1 MALSPSMATDPSARR
16 TTRSI
21 FGPDGHLWIP
31 EVREHFARY
40 DDLFEVGVRSADT
53 QTNARDY
60 VNGLFLKGERKSMEP
75 IARRAPGSGPDR
87 IQNFIT
93 YSPWNWEAVQER
105 MVELTAPLF
114 ADPWGLVA
122 IDDTAFPKQGDDSVG
137 VAPQWCGTRGKTTNC
152 QVGVSAQYIRPGTLF
167 SPDRESFPIGMRLYL
182 PKERAENAAHR
193 EKCGIPSEVGFEEK
207 WKIGLSFVERVR
219 RWRIPHR
226 AVVADADY
234 GRVGEFRRQLRTWE
248 EPYVMGVQ
256 PENCQVLPLGE
267 GWRGQQGQVLTP
279 RSCAEIASG
288 VPPSQ
293 WKRIFWSTGAK
304 GPMYVEAVHVRAVV
318 CEDGE
323 PTDEEV
329 WIVFERRDN
338 ETKAYLAWGFDDLTV
353 QGHVRLIRGRWP
365 IEQGYLQMKEE
376 LGLDHF
382 EGRSWLGWHHH
393 VTLVMMA
400 YAFLMQERQKQ
411 VISAREG
418 TTQPVRRFPTI
429 PQVRVWLQM
438 AVALRIMR
446 IASELPTV
454 EERQEMLGYLARM
467 MDLPVEAG
475 PEGLRGLTLAEL
487 PGWLG
492 IKSKVR
498 E

>member
-1 MALSPSMATDPSARR
+1 MALSAPMKAPVPPSRP
-16 TTRSI
+16 TRSI
-21 FGPDGHLWIP
+21 FGPEGRLWIP
-31 EVREHFARY
+31 GVREFFTHY
-40 DDLFEVGVRSADT
+40 DDFYEVGVRSADT

-60 VNGLFLKGERKSMEP
+60 VHSLFLKGERKSMEP
-75 IARRAPGSGPDR
+75 LARRAPGSTPDR
-87 IQNFIT
+87 LQNFIT
-93 YSPWNWEAVQER
+93 YSPWSWEGVQER
-105 MVELTAPLF
+105 TVELMTPLF

-137 VAPQWCGTRGKTTNC
+137 VASQWCGTRGKTANC

-167 SPDRESFPIGMRLYL
+167 SPDLESFPIGMRLYL
-182 PKERAENAAHR
+182 PKERAEDAAHR
-193 EKCGIPSEVGFEEK
+193 EKCGIPPAVVFEEK
-207 WKIGLSFVERVR
+207 WRIGLTLVERVR
-219 RWRIPHR
+219 RLQIPHR

-234 GRVGEFRRQLRTWE
+234 GRVGEFRRQLRGWD
-248 EPYVMGVQ
+248 EPYVLGVQ

-279 RSCAEIASG
+279 RSCAEITSK

-293 WKRIFWSTGAK
+293 WKRIYWGTGAD

-329 WIVFERRDN
+329 WVVFERRSN

-353 QGHVRLIRGRWP
+353 QGHIRLIRGRWP

-393 VTLVMMA
+393 VTLVMVA
-400 YAFLMQERQKQ
+400 YAFLMQERQKRALAQ
-411 VISAREG
+411 GEG
-418 TTQPVRRFPTI
+418 SSKPTRKYPTI
-429 PQVRVWLQM
+429 PQVRLWLQ
-438 AVALRIMR
+438 AAITLRILKS
-446 IASELPTV
+446 AEELPSA
-454 EERQEMLGYLARM
+454 EERRAMLAYLCQM
-467 MDLPVEAG
+467 FDLPVEV
-475 PEGLRGLTLAEL
+475 EGGKLRGLTLGEL

-492 IKSKVR
+492 LRS
-498 E
+498 

>member
-1 MALSPSMATDPSARR
+1 MALSVAMPVEPPPRR

-21 FGPDGHLWIP
+21 FGPGGHIWIP
-31 EVREHFARY
+31 EVREYFAAY
-40 DDLFEVGVRSADT
+40 ADLFEVGIRSTDT
-53 QTNARDY
+53 QTNAQDY

-75 IARRAPGSGPDR
+75 IARRAPASGPDR

-93 YSPWNWEAVQER
+93 YSPWEWERVQER
-105 MVELTAPLF
+105 TVELMTPLF

-137 VAPQWCGTRGKTTNC
+137 VASQWCGTRGKTANC

-167 SPDRESFPIGMRLYL
+167 SPDLESFPIGMRLYL
-182 PKERAENAAHR
+182 PKERAEDAAHR
-193 EKCGIPSEVGFEEK
+193 EQCGVPPEVVFEEK
-207 WKIGLSFVERVR
+207 WKIGLSLVERVR
-219 RWRIPHR
+219 RWKVPHR

-234 GRVGEFRRQLRTWE
+234 GRVGEFRRQLREWD

-256 PENCQVLPLGE
+256 PENCMVLPLGE

-279 RSCAEIASG
+279 RSCAEIASK

-293 WKRIFWSTGAK
+293 WKRIVWSTGAD
-304 GPMYVEAVHVRAVV
+304 GPMYVEAVHIRAAV

-329 WIVFERRDN
+329 WVVFEKRSN

-353 QGHVRLIRGRWP
+353 PGHIRLIRGRWP

-400 YAFLMQERQKQ
+400 YSFAMLERQKHAFS
-411 VISAREG
+411 VMKG
-418 TTQPVRRFPTI
+418 TAKPQRMFPTI
-429 PQVRVWLQM
+429 PQIRIWLQV
-438 AVALRIMR
+438 AVALRILRM
-446 IASELPTV
+446 ASELPTV
-454 EERQEMLGYLARM
+454 EERRQMLAYLAQM
-467 MDLPVEAG
+467 FDLPITVG
-475 PEGLRGLTLAEL
+475 DEGLQGLTLADL
-487 PGWLG
+487 PRWLG
-492 IKSKVR
+492 IRS
-498 E
+498 

>member
-1 MALSPSMATDPSARR
+1 MALTVPMQAAPTPSRP
-16 TTRSI
+16 TRSI

-31 EVREHFARY
+31 GVREFFRGY
-40 DDLFEVGVRSADT
+40 DEIFEVGVRSTDT

-60 VNGLFLKGERKSMEP
+60 VHSLFLKGERKSMEP
-75 IARRAPGSGPDR
+75 LARRVPESGPDR

-93 YSPWNWEAVQER
+93 YSPWSWERVQER
-105 MVELTAPLF
+105 TVELMTPLY

-137 VAPQWCGTRGKTTNC
+137 VAPQWCGTRGKTANC
-152 QVGVSAQYIRPGTLF
+152 QVGVSAQYIQPGNLF
-167 SPDRESFPIGMRLYL
+167 SPDLESFPLGMCLYL
-182 PKERAENAAHR
+182 PKERAEDAAHR
-193 EKCGIPSEVGFEEK
+193 EKCGIPPEVVFEEK
-207 WKIGLSFVERVR
+207 WKIGLKLVEQVR
-219 RWRIPHR
+219 RWKIPHR

-234 GRVGEFRRQLRTWE
+234 GRVGDFRRQLREWK
-248 EPYVMGVQ
+248 EPYVLGVQ
-256 PENCQVLPLGE
+256 PGSCMVLPLGE

-279 RSCAEIASG
+279 RSCAEIASK

-293 WKRIFWSTGAK
+293 WKKVYWSIGSD

-329 WIVFERRDN
+329 WVVFEKREN

-393 VTLVMMA
+393 VSLVMVA
-400 YAFLMQERQKQ
+400 YAFLMKERQ
-411 VISAREG
+411 
-418 TTQPVRRFPTI
+418 RRALAPSEKSGKPRRRLPTI
-429 PQVRVWLQM
+429 PQVRLWLQV
-438 AVALRIMR
+438 AVALRILR
-446 IASELPTV
+446 AADEHPSA
-454 EERQEMLGYLARM
+454 EERRKMLAYLCQM
-467 MDLPVEAG
+467 FDLPVEVRDG
-475 PEGLRGLTLAEL
+475 DYRGLTMSEL
-487 PGWLG
+487 PRWFGM
-492 IKSKVR
+492 R
-498 E
+498 P